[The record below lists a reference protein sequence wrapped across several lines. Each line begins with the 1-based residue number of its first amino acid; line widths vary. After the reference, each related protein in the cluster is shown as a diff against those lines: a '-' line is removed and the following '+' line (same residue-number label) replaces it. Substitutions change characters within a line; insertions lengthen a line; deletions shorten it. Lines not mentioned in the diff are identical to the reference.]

1 MTGELSRRLVT
12 RLVTCGIIAAE
23 SNDTPNPPT
32 ASMARPWQFSLKS
45 LLAVIAVL
53 SVPFWMVTNS
63 DESVRFWG
71 KVLLGPILCGC
82 AGHLAAGWG
91 GIWPGIA
98 IGAILTAVILLF
110 VLPLF

>member
-1 MTGELSRRLVT
+1 MGGVIE
-12 RLVTCGIIAAE
+12 AAG
-23 SNDTPNPPT
+23 DTFGHVWDNRGRVQRHAYPPT

-82 AGHLAAGWG
+82 AGYLAAGWG

-110 VLPLF
+110 VLPLL